1 MKILFYSHFFYP
13 EAGAGSIRIQY
24 FVRTLQTTE
33 NEIKVITPYP
43 NYPSRKAYQ
52 DYKKKQNNSEFEE
65 TRYLYI
71 YVPKR
76 HSILMRGFSYLS
88 YFISS
93 FFFTLFWNFNPEI
106 VITSS
111 PPISTALAA
120 ALFCRIKR
128 KKMILDLRDMWPE
141 IGIQLGLLTNKPVIK
156 LLKWFEKFILNSS
169 TSIIVTANGDKDNLI
184 KKGVLKDSIH
194 VIFNGA
200 DTDLFKPLESVEVK
214 KIRENYGIPLD
225 KKVLIYFGS
234 FNYGMNDLIVL
245 GDALIKLEEY
255 KDEYVFVAVGD
266 GNNRETLMSKISPYV
281 NCLYL
286 GTLDS
291 LSMAKIIAASDISLI
306 PRKGLKQDTG
316 GNTPV
321 KCFESWAAG
330 VPVILSANPDSEIAN
345 IFNESKAGI
354 LTEPDNADSFSK
366 GIQSLLNRNDLK
378 EIGLSGRKYVEMNY
392 NRNIEAKK
400 LNFIVVKLNDHV
412 AN

>member
-1 MKILFYSHFFYP
+1 MKILFYSHFFFP
-13 EAGAGSIRIQY
+13 EAGAGSIRMQY
-24 FVRTLQTTE
+24 FVSALRKSE

-43 NYPSRKAYQ
+43 NYPSSKAYQ
-52 DYKKKQNNSEFEE
+52 DYKKKQNISEFEE
-65 TRYLYI
+65 THYLYI
-71 YVPKR
+71 YVPKK
-76 HSILMRGFSYLS
+76 HSILSRGFSYLS

-93 FFFTLFWNFNPEI
+93 LFFTLFWSFNPEI

-120 ALFCRIKR
+120 ALICRIKR
-128 KKMILDLRDMWPE
+128 KKMILDLRDIWPD

-156 LLKWFEKFILNSS
+156 LLKWVEKFILNSA

-184 KKGVLKDSIH
+184 KKGVSQDSIS

-200 DTDLFKPLESVEVK
+200 DTDLFKPLESFEVK
-214 KIRENYGIPLD
+214 KIRKNYGMPLD
-225 KKVLIYFGS
+225 KKILIYFGS

-245 GDALIKLEEY
+245 GDALIKLEEH

-291 LSMAKIIAASDISLI
+291 PSMAKILAASDISLI
-306 PRKGLKQDTG
+306 PRKGLKHDTG

-345 IFNESKAGI
+345 IFNESEAGI
-354 LTEPDNADSFSK
+354 LTEPDNADSFSI
-366 GIQSLLNRNDLK
+366 GIQSLLKRNDLK

-400 LNFIVVKLNDHV
+400 LDNIVAKLYNRV
-412 AN
+412 VS